1 MLGVVVEVVDTVVVV
16 ITGGT
21 GATTVGAITTGSAG
35 LSAGFSA
42 GF

>member
-1 MLGVVVEVVDTVVVV
+1 VLGVVVEVVDTVVVV

-35 LSAGFSA
+35 LSAGLSA